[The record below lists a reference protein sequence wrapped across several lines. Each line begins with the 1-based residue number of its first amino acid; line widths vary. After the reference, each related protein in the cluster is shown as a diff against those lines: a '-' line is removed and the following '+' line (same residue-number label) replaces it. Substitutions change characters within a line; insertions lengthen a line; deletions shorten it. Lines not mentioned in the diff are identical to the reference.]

1 MYVLVFLVPAAISY
15 AQEPVYFE
23 APRAIDEDNA
33 RFPSF
38 LSLPGELIVAYQINE
53 QIDETTGRF
62 SIVFQ
67 TSQNGREWDA
77 ITTRIGPFAYGG
89 TAVPYAFST
98 LAYRNREIFVA
109 VTVGAE
115 ETRLYRST
123 DRAGSFERVL
133 AVQTAQTNVAPR
145 LFETAD
151 GSIVLFVNQ
160 NLNGRQQ
167 IVYLHSIDG
176 EIWSDPTPLDADTR
190 LGLTFLPTH
199 TSIGDRDFVV
209 FQGLNIT
216 LRSTYQLYMK
226 ESTDGGRT
234 WGAAQRVTDFVDST
248 LSNDPELF
256 DNQRAVL
263 TTTPAGDQMLL
274 AWERRF
280 QTGSPQ
286 IYLRGFDQF
295 GDPDGYLEEITGRFE
310 LARSPRIVFNG
321 SEPILLWYTNPQGNS
336 RVILGRRGGFRW
348 ETETL
353 SPVRG
358 EATFVET
365 VRHNGRIHL
374 VWQRRAGENGS
385 EVVYTEPDQSV
396 QPPTLTA
403 ANFVAGRRSASTSP
417 RFAIV
422 DPPDASGIRGYSYTW
437 SRSETAPVAREIA
450 QRVPDRSIQE
460 TADEDGPWYLRVRAT
475 DFAGNWSEPSTIEF
489 FLDSTPPGP
498 IVFPPPSL
506 DENGFLSSNTFQ
518 LQWQAPPE
526 ELDLGGYTARLDYI
540 ATLAEGVP
548 EELPALPLP
557 NRVTTVSPTAGA
569 DNVDNGIWMLSVAA
583 VDGVGNVGPPT
594 RIPLRL
600 NKYVPVT
607 IVYDAQVREDQIGR
621 YEIRIDGRGFDSN
634 GAIRQVVIDRDGS
647 PPYDYEYSAWR
658 GDFRVDSDRRISGL
672 QIDDIDTG
680 TYRIG
685 LLHPERGMYVA
696 REVLELRRR
705 GTIKYGDFRPV
716 FRPSYETV
724 GISRWNFDTSDTAFW
739 LVVAI
744 TIAVIAISSVRLVA
758 IGGEIRRLNLEARA
772 LIQGKTRKQI
782 EAGLGRIGRMKAK
795 GIGIRSLRIKFMF
808 FVVLLVV
815 AIVVLVAVV
824 LGRNVL
830 DRQERIL
837 VSGLQERIELLVEG
851 LVSGARPALQNPQL
865 NIDQLQT
872 LADQGEAM
880 AEALYVTVTGI
891 NAQGTLGTIYG
902 TSDPAVVDAQP
913 SNESDDQIRKIDTD
927 TYIVGLSILEDE
939 LAGTIDGLAA
949 ELNGLAAQDLGQIP
963 AELERLSQEAQ
974 ALILQ
979 GAGEAE
985 LAAIDEVR
993 TQLLARARVRLAEI
1007 AGPIESVP
1015 TFDFEELNRERT
1027 TYLFYKPVLDIV
1039 PGAGAAFSDFYR
1051 GTIRVSIST
1060 QLILD
1065 EIDST
1070 RRDIIITTIFI
1081 AAAAVAAGVVGAYIL
1096 ATIVVIPINRLVE
1109 LVRFISDTEDKE
1121 ELHGHELVMKSGDE
1135 LNILA
1140 NSINQ
1145 MMDGLAKAAATDKD
1159 LRFGKETQKAFI
1171 PLEPMTDDTKRVS
1184 GELDEREIY
1193 FFGYYEGAKGVSGD
1207 YFTYRKLTDR
1217 YYAVVKCDVAG
1228 KGIPAA
1234 LIMVQVATIF
1244 QDYFREWTVKRPGL
1258 SVSNLLMRMND
1269 IIVEQKFK
1277 GRFAALTAGI
1287 LDVHSGSFY
1296 TANAGDTTMH
1306 VFRRSKASVEEIKLP
1321 GGPAAGVMSREDN
1334 PMISYPQHT
1343 VQVEQGDLLLLFTD
1357 GLEEAQRTIRNPDYS
1372 PLVATEE
1379 MLEGEAGTAGVV
1391 IGQAF
1396 QEFSNERIHEI
1407 VAAVKRRDRYRLERF
1422 RNPVADEILEFDF
1435 STCRNTTRDAVLA
1448 VVAAERLFRI
1458 YPHPDAGPEDRVRID
1473 RLTNAFLREHFL
1485 QFDRYFSHLLD
1496 EARDETQPE
1505 PEYVTYSH
1513 VREDEQFDD
1522 ITMLAVERK

>member
-1 MYVLVFLVPAAISY
+1 MG

-23 APRAIDEDNA
+23 APRVIDETNA
-33 RFPSF
+33 RFPAF
-38 LSLPGELIVAYQINE
+38 LSLPGELIVAYQVNE
-53 QIDETTGRF
+53 QIDENSGRF

-67 TSQNGREWDA
+67 TSSNGRTWEPLD
-77 ITTRIGPFAYGG
+77 TRIGPFPYGG
-89 TAVPYAFST
+89 TAVPFAFSALVYQDST
-98 LAYRNREIFVA
+98 IYVA
-109 VTVGAE
+109 VTIGAE
-115 ETRLYRST
+115 ETRVYRST
-123 DRAGSFERVL
+123 DRGESFRQVVS
-133 AVQTAQTNVAPR
+133 VQTAQTNVAPR
-145 LFETAD
+145 LYESTD
-151 GSIVLFVNQ
+151 SSVLLFVNQ
-160 NLNGRQQ
+160 NLAGRQQ
-167 IVYLHSIDG
+167 IVYLHSDDG
-176 EIWSDPTPLDADTR
+176 DTWSEPAPLDTDTN

-199 TSIGDRDFVV
+199 AAIGDRDFVV

-216 LRSTYQLYMK
+216 QRSTYQLYMK

-234 WGAAQRVTDFVDST
+234 WSAVRRVTDFVDST

-256 DNQRAVL
+256 DNQRAFI
-263 TTTPAGDQMLL
+263 TTTPEGDQMLL

-286 IYLRGFDQF
+286 IYLRGFNRF
-295 GDPDGYLEEITGRFE
+295 GEPDGYLEEVTGRFE
-310 LARSPRIVFNG
+310 LARSPRITFAGN
-321 SEPILLWYTNPQGNS
+321 EPILLWYTNPQGNS
-336 RVILGRRGGFRW
+336 RVILGRRDGFRW
-348 ETETL
+348 QTETL

-358 EATFVET
+358 EATFAEAVS
-365 VRHNGRIHL
+365 HNGRVHL
-374 VWQRRAGENGS
+374 VWQRRAGEVGS

-396 QPPTLTA
+396 QAPTIAA

-417 RFAIV
+417 RFTLV

-437 SRSETAPVAREIA
+437 SRSDTAPVPREIV
-450 QRVPDRSIQE
+450 QRVPNRTVQE
-460 TADEDGPWYLRVRAT
+460 RADGDGPWYLRVRAT
-475 DFAGNWSEPSTIEF
+475 DFAGNWSDPATIEF

-506 DENGFLSSNTFQ
+506 DENGYLASNTFQ
-518 LQWQAPPE
+518 LRWEPPPDE
-526 ELDLGGYTARLDYI
+526 EDLGGYTARLDYVASLDDGI
-540 ATLAEGVP
+540 P
-548 EELPALPLP
+548 EELPEPALPR
-557 NRVTTVSPTAGA
+557 RVTTVSPTTGA
-569 DNVDNGIWMLSVAA
+569 DNVDNGIWLLSVAA
-583 VDGVGNVGPPT
+583 VDGVGNIGPAT

-600 NKYVPVT
+600 NKYIPVT
-607 IVYDAQVREDQIGR
+607 IVYDAVVREDPVGR
-621 YEIRIDGRGFDSN
+621 YRIFIDGRGFDSN
-634 GAIRQVVIDRDGS
+634 GSIRQVVIDRDGS
-647 PPYDYEYSAWR
+647 PPYDYEFSAWR
-658 GDFRVDSDRRISGL
+658 GDFRVANDRRIEGL
-672 QIDDIDTG
+672 LIDDIETG

-696 REVLELRRR
+696 QDVLELRRR

-716 FRPSYETV
+716 FRPTYETV
-724 GISRWNFDTSDTAFW
+724 EIARWNIGTDDAVFW
-739 LVVAI
+739 LVITVAV
-744 TIAVIAISSVRLVA
+744 AAILFSTVRLVA

-772 LIQGKTRKQI
+772 LVQGKTRKQI

-902 TSDPAVVDAQP
+902 TSDPAVIDAQP
-913 SNESDDQIRKIDTD
+913 AEGDEAERRKIDTD
-927 TYIVGLSILEDE
+927 TYIVGLSLLDDE
-939 LAGTIDGLAA
+939 ITTTVGNLAA
-949 ELNGLAAQDLGQIP
+949 DLNAQAMTDLGQIP

-979 GAGEAE
+979 GADEAE
-985 LAAIDEVR
+985 IAAIDEVR

-1007 AGPIESVP
+1007 AGPIQSVP
-1015 TFDFEELNRERT
+1015 AFNFDELNRDRT
-1027 TYLFYKPVLDIV
+1027 SYLFYKPVLDIV
-1039 PGAGAAFSDFYR
+1039 PGAGAAFSDYYR

-1081 AAAAVAAGVVGAYIL
+1081 AAAAVAAGIIGAYIL
-1096 ATIVVIPINRLVE
+1096 ATIVVIPINRLVD

-1121 ELHGHELVMKSGDE
+1121 ELHGHELIMKSGDE

-1145 MMDGLAKAAATDKD
+1145 MMESLAKAAATDKD

-1171 PLEPMTDDTKRVS
+1171 PLEPISDDTKRVS
-1184 GELDEREIY
+1184 GEMEESEIY

-1258 SVSNLLMRMND
+1258 SVSNLLLRMND

-1287 LDVHSGSFY
+1287 VDVRTGTFY

-1306 VFRRSKASVEEIKLP
+1306 VFRRAVGTVEELKLP

-1343 VQVEQGDLLLLFTD
+1343 VQIENGDLLLLFTD
-1357 GLEEAQRTIRNPDYS
+1357 GLEEAQRTIRNPDFS

-1379 MLEGEAGTAGVV
+1379 MVENAPGSEGVV
-1391 IGQAF
+1391 VGQAF
-1396 QEFSNERIHEI
+1396 QEFSNDRIHDI
-1407 VAAVKRRDRYRLERF
+1407 VAAVKRRERYRLERF
-1422 RNPVADEILEFDF
+1422 RNPLEEELLEFDF
-1435 STCRNTTRDAVLA
+1435 STCKNTTRDAVLA
-1448 VVAAERLFRI
+1448 VVAAERLFRM
-1458 YPHPDAGPEDRVRID
+1458 YPHPDAGPDDRVRID
-1473 RLTNAFLREHFL
+1473 RLTNSFLREHFV
-1485 QFDRYFSHLLD
+1485 QFDRYFTNLVD
-1496 EARDETQPE
+1496 EERDETQPE

-1513 VREDEQFDD
+1513 IREDEQFDD